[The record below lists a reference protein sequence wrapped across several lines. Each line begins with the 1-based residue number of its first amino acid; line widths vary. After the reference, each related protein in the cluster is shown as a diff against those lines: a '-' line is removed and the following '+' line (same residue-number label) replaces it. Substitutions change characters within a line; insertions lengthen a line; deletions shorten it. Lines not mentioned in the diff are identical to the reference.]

1 MSLAHRYAA
10 AGAAWPSAVWVAF
23 YLVDSGTAWCEPH
36 VRDRRTEIQVLTR
49 WGSALLIL
57 ALPASVL
64 ASSLVTD
71 YWPNGPVHP
80 PSLTWGAIGTWL
92 WINPQ
97 AVTATLPEAERTNRC
112 DVPEGVARG
121 G

>member
-1 MSLAHRYAA
+1 MRLSNSHN
-10 AGAAWPSAVWVAF
+10 GS
-23 YLVDSGTAWCEPH
+23 
-36 VRDRRTEIQVLTR
+36 RREIQSGRATSKV
-49 WGSALLIL
+49 
-57 ALPASVL
+57 P